1 MKPEKNGTTQN
12 ERLEMIDRLCR
23 ERGWTHNRLATEA
36 GMSEATLRHLF
47 KHNYEPRIDMLERIC
62 DGFRIPMNRFFK
74 RIEDARADTPAHQE
88 GADLL
93 MGFVPGAEISP
104 AITSNNAS

>member
-1 MKPEKNGTTQN
+1 
-12 ERLEMIDRLCR
+12 
-23 ERGWTHNRLATEA
+23 
-36 GMSEATLRHLF
+36 MSEATLRHLF
-47 KHNYEPRIDMLERIC
+47 KHNYEPRIDTLERIC
-62 DGFRIPMNRFFK
+62 DGFRIPMSRFFK
-74 RIEDARADTPAHQE
+74 RIEDARADTPDHQE